1 VKAKLYISNLSND
14 INETELRHHFSKI
27 GKVTSVAIVRGRY
40 SNASRGIAMLEMETE
55 EGTRMA
61 VAQLNGALLKDNA
74 IVVSQSKDKWAW
86 KKA

>member
-1 VKAKLYISNLSND
+1 MKSKLYISNLSNE
-14 INETELRHHFSKI
+14 INETELRHHFSRA

-61 VAQLNGALLKDNA
+61 VAQFNGALLKDNA

>member
-1 VKAKLYISNLSND
+1 VKEKLYISNLSND
-14 INETELRHHFSKI
+14 INEAELRRHFSKV

-61 VAQLNGALLKDNA
+61 VAQLNGAFLKDNA

>member
-1 VKAKLYISNLSND
+1 
-14 INETELRHHFSKI
+14 
-27 GKVTSVAIVRGRY
+27 
-40 SNASRGIAMLEMETE
+40 MLEMETE

-61 VAQLNGALLKDNA
+61 VLQFNGALLKDNA

>member
-14 INETELRHHFSKI
+14 INETELRHHFSKA
-27 GKVTSVAIVRGRY
+27 GKVTSVAIVSRY

-61 VAQLNGALLKDNA
+61 VAQFNGSLLKDNA
-74 IVVSQSKDKWAW
+74 IVVSQSKDRWAW

>member
-1 VKAKLYISNLSND
+1 VKSKLYISNLSND
-14 INETELRHHFSKI
+14 INETELKHHFSRV

-61 VAQLNGALLKDNA
+61 VAQFNGTLLKDNA
-74 IVVSQSKDKWAW
+74 IVVSQSKDKWVSR
-86 KKA
+86 KA

>member
-1 VKAKLYISNLSND
+1 MKAKLYISNLSND
-14 INETELRHHFSKI
+14 INEIELRHHFSKI